1 MKFRYLSIFK
11 AHVQNLSSWHVLW
24 RLKGVFGDP
33 SCKLQSQNEALGIHN
48 CKLEARSL
56 SSWRSTTQNGY
67 PRADSYFKID
77 ILEPICKPV
86 RAPSSQFAIQNTKMN
101 VLEPTRSNGFLRADS
116 FLCID
121 FRIKI
126 STLGTPD
133 FRLWLGNGV
142 GVGVGVELRTS
153 REQQINLR
161 ELGVTIVVRVYS
173 GFV

>member
-1 MKFRYLSIFK
+1 
-11 AHVQNLSSWHVLW
+11 
-24 RLKGVFGDP
+24 
-33 SCKLQSQNEALGIHN
+33 
-48 CKLEARSL
+48 
-56 SSWRSTTQNGY
+56 
-67 PRADSYFKID
+67 
-77 ILEPICKPV
+77 
-86 RAPSSQFAIQNTKMN
+86 MN

-142 GVGVGVELRTS
+142 GVELRTS

-173 GFV
+173 GFG